1 MVAHHGGFEYFMS
14 IGYHVPHAPFA
25 VYTPLSNK
33 YLDGLVKKNT
43 FETRSPND
51 F

>member
-14 IGYHVPHAPFA
+14 IGYHVPHAPLL
-25 VYTPLSNK
+25 YTLFLINLF
-33 YLDGLVKKNT
+33 LDGLVKKNT
-43 FETRSPND
+43 FKTWSPND